1 MKLLLE
7 NWRKYTNEAELGSTA
22 DIGDDEEGMMSMSL
36 HDFDQ
41 TKEGWRSIS
50 DPSQQSEIMMQY
62 IEANPEAKEDQTLM
76 WHLGQA
82 LAFSGEVPAALEQM
96 KIVNQNETHQYN
108 KIYQM
113 FTIYFLEEDMA
124 KFSDLYNQFQSQI
137 EGDSKDTN
145 IQIVKCLKA
154 CGDKGNFD
162 YKHAYNTRC
171 GC

>member
-7 NWRKYTNEAELGSTA
+7 NWREYINE
-22 DIGDDEEGMMSMSL
+22 EEGGILSMSL

-41 TKEGWRSIS
+41 TEKGWRSIS
-50 DPSQQSEIMMQY
+50 DPSQQSEIMRQY
-62 IEANPEAKEDQTLM
+62 IEANPDTKEDQTLM

-82 LAFSGEVPAALEQM
+82 LAFSGEVAAALEQM

-124 KFSDLYNQFQSQI
+124 KFSDLYNQFQSVI
-137 EGDSKDTN
+137 EGNSKDTN
-145 IQIVKCLKA
+145 IQIVKCLKS